1 MKQKGSMTVAMSLL
15 LFTLLPLI
23 GVSIRASQIACARV
37 QAVNGIDT
45 GLYSL
50 FSEYDKVLL
59 ETYNLFFLDAGY
71 GTGTLDM
78 GQLISQT
85 EYYADPVLS
94 SGITRCEIQACASD
108 GFRLASDRQ
117 GKAVEQQIIRYMKG
131 NLGTAGIQKLKEK
144 TEENQSIM
152 EHQEQIEAQGM
163 EEVDTENVVPME
175 GISLD
180 NNPLEIVKSLR
191 KNGILGL
198 VLPEGSQVSEKEQVT
213 GALLSQRDIGQG
225 MGDFSYMD
233 TKSNITDRLFIQE
246 YILEKLGTFTRP
258 KEEGGLDYQAEYVLG
273 GKNSDKENLS
283 YVINRLLII
292 RETANLAFLYTDAQK
307 RAELQTCAAAL
318 SFLLLIPEGMELVQ
332 GVLAAGWAYV
342 ESLADVRILLSGG
355 KVPLMK
361 DSTAWNTQ
369 LNSLDFRASAKGR
382 RGMDYEDYLR
392 ILFTFTSKEK
402 SVMRTMDM
410 IELNIRQIEGKERF
424 RFDACID
431 AISMSFLIKGPEN
444 INWQADRVYTYDM

>member
-1 MKQKGSMTVAMSLL
+1 M
-15 LFTLLPLI
+15 PLI

-198 VLPEGSQVSEKEQVT
+198 VLPEGSQVSEKEQVS
-213 GALLSQRDIGQG
+213 GALLSQREIGQG
-225 MGDFSYMD
+225 PVSYTHLFLSVFCNRSITTLYQKGKTGRKFSFYCSHSV
-233 TKSNITDRLFIQE
+233 K
-246 YILEKLGTFTRP
+246 
-258 KEEGGLDYQAEYVLG
+258 
-273 GKNSDKENLS
+273 
-283 YVINRLLII
+283 
-292 RETANLAFLYTDAQK
+292 
-307 RAELQTCAAAL
+307 CHAL
-318 SFLLLIPEGMELVQ
+318 CRRFLLKNE
-332 GVLAAGWAYV
+332 
-342 ESLADVRILLSGG
+342 
-355 KVPLMK
+355 
-361 DSTAWNTQ
+361 
-369 LNSLDFRASAKGR
+369 
-382 RGMDYEDYLR
+382 
-392 ILFTFTSKEK
+392 EK
-402 SVMRTMDM
+402 YHSSMR
-410 IELNIRQIEGKERF
+410 
-424 RFDACID
+424 
-431 AISMSFLIKGPEN
+431 
-444 INWQADRVYTYDM
+444 

>member
-1 MKQKGSMTVAMSLL
+1 M
-15 LFTLLPLI
+15 
-23 GVSIRASQIACARV
+23 
-37 QAVNGIDT
+37 
-45 GLYSL
+45 
-50 FSEYDKVLL
+50 
-59 ETYNLFFLDAGY
+59 
-71 GTGTLDM
+71 
-78 GQLISQT
+78 
-85 EYYADPVLS
+85 
-94 SGITRCEIQACASD
+94 
-108 GFRLASDRQ
+108 
-117 GKAVEQQIIRYMKG
+117 
-131 NLGTAGIQKLKEK
+131 
-144 TEENQSIM
+144 
-152 EHQEQIEAQGM
+152 
-163 EEVDTENVVPME
+163 DTENVVPME

-198 VLPEGSQVSEKEQVT
+198 VLPEGSQVSEKEQVS
-213 GALLSQRDIGQG
+213 GALLSQREIGQG
-225 MGDFSYMD
+225 LGDFSYMD